1 MKTVYIGIGSNL
13 GNRAANLLQARERLH
28 ADGIKTIRA
37 SSIYETAPRDM
48 ENQPWFLNQVIEA
61 ETDLEPAP
69 LLERLLQVERD
80 MGRERIVPKG
90 PRLIDLDILLY
101 GESVIELP
109 NLRVPHPHMHQRRFV
124 MEPLAEIAPELRDPR
139 SGRTMNQLLELV
151 KDQVVQKNRAGTR

>member
-61 ETDLEPAP
+61 ETDLEPGP
-69 LLERLLQVERD
+69 LLERLIATESA
-80 MGRERIVPKG
+80 MGRQRTVPKG

-101 GESVIELP
+101 ADNVIELP

-124 MEPLAEIAPELRDPR
+124 MEPLAELAPDLSDPR
-139 SGRTMNQLLELV
+139 SGRTMSQLLELV
-151 KDQVVQKNRAGTR
+151 KDQVLRKK